1 MPDRPMEF
9 PELVSELGSL
19 VERLRIALRAA
30 LDEVVPDLGGA
41 RACGR
46 ALGLKRGLGW
56 KVYSLATASDLQT
69 ALKVLPQ
76 RDGWKQILARLEE
89 LQCPPAELDSL
100 REAVAAAASRLDAAK
115 IGRPLLRAVAAGGL
129 DTARETAAM
138 LQARRSMREG
148 AEELYGIRT
157 DAKIGTFVVGR
168 PDRKGLVDL
177 AGILQ
182 YEGLRRLRPGPPF
195 PLHHSPLAWN
205 PRWKELKRARPFG
218 ASPDQGSLVP
228 DLSSVDPSRHQIA
241 VRIDD
246 GRPNSYLF
254 DESVSTAGGVR
265 AVFADLLRKAGNVGH
280 ADDRVDLDVAISMPT
295 VRAVLEVWIHAS
307 ITLVT
312 EPAAALVGSFGR
324 GFQLE
329 EATDT
334 LRLSLEA
341 TATPIAAPTLSGPL
355 RRASPA
361 HVAVVDRAIA
371 LLGGDRGDY
380 VGYRVIVPDPPIGS
394 RVMLKWR
401 M

>member
-1 MPDRPMEF
+1 
-9 PELVSELGSL
+9 
-19 VERLRIALRAA
+19 
-30 LDEVVPDLGGA
+30 
-41 RACGR
+41 
-46 ALGLKRGLGW
+46 
-56 KVYSLATASDLQT
+56 
-69 ALKVLPQ
+69 
-76 RDGWKQILARLEE
+76 
-89 LQCPPAELDSL
+89 
-100 REAVAAAASRLDAAK
+100 
-115 IGRPLLRAVAAGGL
+115 
-129 DTARETAAM
+129 M

-195 PLHHSPLAWN
+195 PLHHSALAWN

-329 EATDT
+329 ETTNT